1 MLIIT
6 SNNYANVNPE
16 TVQIPQ
22 FILEEA
28 IQQGHGSACNI
39 VVTQVIAVSMFIAQT
54 QSLTLAFH
62 LLNLYLFCAVSLLI
76 L

>member
-62 LLNLYLFCAVSLLI
+62 LLYLFCAVSLLI